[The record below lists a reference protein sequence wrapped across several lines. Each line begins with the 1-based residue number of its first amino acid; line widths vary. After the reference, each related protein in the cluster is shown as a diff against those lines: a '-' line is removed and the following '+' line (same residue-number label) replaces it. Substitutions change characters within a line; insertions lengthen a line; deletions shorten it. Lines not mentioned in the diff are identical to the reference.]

1 MLFKGRMLQYTKL
14 TCHAEKWQMTEFEEL
29 RFSPDYV
36 NRSKIWHAVL
46 SSKAGKELQ
55 MWLMYLLYLPEV
67 L

>member
-1 MLFKGRMLQYTKL
+1 MLQYTKL
-14 TCHAEKWQMTEFEEL
+14 NCHTEKWQMTEFEEL
-29 RFSPDYV
+29 QFV

-55 MWLMYLLYLPEV
+55 MWLMYLLYLPDV